1 MRRSFA
7 RVLCRSRAF
16 TRLRVPLA
24 RGIWGAKV
32 ARLEIRV
39 ATPWLRIQVAN
50 GWLARFIGRPIAAW
64 TCAANGWF
72 ARLTRQP
79 DWLADSGGER
89 FVRSIRW

>member
-24 RGIWGAKV
+24 RGIWGMKV

-39 ATPWLRIQVAN
+39 ATPL
-50 GWLARFIGRPIAAW
+50 F
-64 TCAANGWF
+64 
-72 ARLTRQP
+72 
-79 DWLADSGGER
+79 ADSGRERLAGSIHRQTDCRMDLRGER
-89 FVRSIRW
+89 LVRPAHAANRLAC